1 VQYVS
6 YIIDFGAISLKLQ
19 LCTTKNTPLEA
30 KKSSAAVWAQSASF
44 FCLSLFYETTGA
56 NQIVA
61 FATPDR
67 MFLDRIDTIRR
78 MNKMFLSVYV

>member
-1 VQYVS
+1 MCKQKYMS
-6 YIIDFGAISLKLQ
+6 GKL
-19 LCTTKNTPLEA
+19 
-30 KKSSAAVWAQSASF
+30 
-44 FCLSLFYETTGA
+44 GA